1 MTNLSKVTSADGTAI
16 AYEAHGD
23 GPPLVIVGG
32 ALCDRARLRDTALAL
47 AAHGT
52 AVNYDR
58 RGRGDSGDALGLGT
72 PLAAGDAATVAVAR
86 EVEDL
91 AALVSVVS
99 PDGAPVAMYGHSS
112 GAALALRAAAA
123 GVPVSRLVAHEP
135 PFGPDT
141 EEQRRAAATYVAD
154 LEAALGAGRREAAV
168 ALFLQLTGMPAEA
181 VDGMRGGPWFAEMTS
196 LASSLA
202 YDSEAMGNR
211 AGGTVPLDVARRVAA
226 RTLVL
231 VGGRSPDFM
240 LGAARSLVA
249 ALPEGGLRVL
259 AGEDHVV
266 PPERLAP
273 VVGAFLAS

>member
-1 MTNLSKVTSADGTAI
+1 MRSVSTVGSADGTAI
-16 AYEAHGD
+16 AYERYGD
-23 GPPLVIVGG
+23 GPPLVVVGG
-32 ALCDRARLRDTALAL
+32 ALCDRARLRDTAQEL
-47 AAHGT
+47 AAHAT
-52 AVNYDR
+52 VVSYDR
-58 RGRGDSGDALGLGT
+58 RGRGGSGDALGLGT
-72 PLAAGDAATVAVAR
+72 PAAVAGAAAAAVAR

-91 AALVSVVS
+91 AAVAGVVA
-99 PDGAPVAMYGHSS
+99 PDGSPVAVYGHSS

-141 EEQRRAAATYVAD
+141 DEQRREAAEYVAALD
-154 LEAALGAGRREAAV
+154 AALGDGRREAAV
-168 ALFLQLTGMPAEA
+168 ALFLQVTGMPADA
-181 VDGMRGGPWFAEMTS
+181 VDGARGEPWFA
-196 LASSLA
+196 AAAAIAPSLA

-211 AGGTVPLDVARRVAA
+211 AGGTVPLDVARQVTA

-240 LGAARSLVA
+240 LASARSLVA
-249 ALPEGGLRVL
+249 ALPAGGLRVL
-259 AGEDHVV
+259 DGEEHVV